1 MEYVVIMDTPCLT
14 LISELWGAHCGPW
27 SGLVL
32 PGCTAVIG
40 VFTCDGVCSYS
51 GHPIAHAYVWAMGC
65 PLWEHSWKI
74 DSLTTAPCW
83 YASWSGL
90 VLSGCA
96 AVIGV
101 LTCDGVCGYSG
112 HPIAHAYV
120 WAMGCPLWE
129 HSWKIDSLTTAPCWY
144 ASWSGLVLSG
154 CAAVIGVLTCD
165 GVCSYSGHPMA
176 HAYVWAMGCPLWEH
190 SWKIDILITAPC
202 WYASWSGLVLS
213 GCAAVIGVFTCDGV
227 CSYSGHPMPHPYVW
241 AMGCPF
247 WGFSWKNDSVTTAPC
262 FYASWNVLVLSGC
275 AAVIGVFTCD
285 GVRSYNGHPMPHA
298 CVWAMGCPFWGL
310 SVKLTA
316 IQQHHVVMGLS
327 HLAALVTQ
335 VFTWDGVHTYNG
347 HPMPHSYG
355 CAMGCSF
362 RGL

>member
-40 VFTCDGVCSYS
+40 VFTCDGVCS
-51 GHPIAHAYVWAMGC
+51 H
-65 PLWEHSWKI
+65 
-74 DSLTTAPCW
+74 
-83 YASWSGL
+83 
-90 VLSGCA
+90 
-96 AVIGV
+96 
-101 LTCDGVCGYSG
+101 SG

-190 SWKIDILITAPC
+190 SWKIDILTTAPC

-262 FYASWNVLVLSGC
+262 FYASWNVLVLSSC